1 MDAEDAT
8 IRLKNIKIKDAQ
20 KWEVNADT
28 RSRSSSIESLET
40 EQNEVTIQEE
50 VEVTFYRMRLF
61 TSMFP
66 DYFANFDV
74 LYQSLSPTFNRD
86 QVFQTGEGAGRS
98 GSFFFFSHDKKFI
111 IKTIPKDELKVLLQL
126 LPSMKDHY

>member
-1 MDAEDAT
+1 MTFNSGRSSKVLPEEKKVQLLDPDAEDAT

-20 KWEVNADT
+20 MWAINSADT
-28 RSRSSSIESLET
+28 RSSRSSIDSQET
-40 EQNEVTIQEE
+40 EGNELTIQEE

-86 QVFQTGEGAGRS
+86 NVF
-98 GSFFFFSHDKKFI
+98 
-111 IKTIPKDELKVLLQL
+111 
-126 LPSMKDHY
+126 